1 NRRTQHRAKPVHQLL
16 TGGLDDERIVRRE
29 HYAWKVGVERI
40 TGAWIERLI
49 TQPRSISVFGARRGL
64 RDAETRRG
72 EKGGRGAGEKGRR
85 RDAGRG
91 DAETRRRNRRGAKGE
106 ASSGDDKGCRM
117 RPGHVSCGILVR
129 EGDRVKRPLRR

>member
-1 NRRTQHRAKPVHQLL
+1 QLL

-72 EKGGRGAGEKGRR
+72 EKGGRGEGEEGRR
-85 RDAGRG
+85 RGAGGGGGETRG
-91 DAETRRRNRRGAKGE
+91 GETRRR
-106 ASSGDDKGCRM
+106 GD
-117 RPGHVSCGILVR
+117 GIEEEPKQRQAVAMIKAVVC
-129 EGDRVKRPLRR
+129 DRVMSVVEY